1 MHTLILSLFRSE
13 PFGVTGFYIPVIT
26 TLKWAF
32 FILKGVKMKD
42 LIVITKQQIGSEEI
56 NSVDARELHVFLEV
70 GQHYSDWIKK
80 RIKEYNFTQHTDF
93 ITNHNSMFSPPRK
106 DYTITIDMAKEL
118 SMVEK
123 NQKGKEARKYFIEC
137 EKELKLNTLSN
148 HTNPANLLEN
158 ELKIYSLFKV
168 PEHIAQIESV
178 KQVQIK
184 SGVDLSYALLVAP
197 AQQKIKKEEVMLAPS
212 ELGKHFG
219 LSGMK
224 MNQKLKSLG
233 LQTHDG
239 DVWVPT
245 KRGRGLSFRN
255 SWTSGTRSGYNLKW
269 NLSAIKMLKSK
280 RRRK

>member
-1 MHTLILSLFRSE
+1 
-13 PFGVTGFYIPVIT
+13 
-26 TLKWAF
+26 
-32 FILKGVKMKD
+32 MKD
-42 LIVITKQQIGSEEI
+42 LIVITKQQIGSEEV
-56 NSVDARELHVFLEV
+56 NSVDARGLHEFLEV
-70 GQHYSDWIKK
+70 KTKFADWIT
-80 RIKEYNFTQHTDF
+80 RQIKQYNFVINSDF
-93 ITNHNSMFSPPRK
+93 CAFMRK
-106 DYTITIDMAKEL
+106 SSGGRRREDYTITIDMAKEL

-233 LQTHDG
+233 LQIYDG

-255 SWTSGTRSGYNLKW
+255 SWTSGTKSGYNLKW